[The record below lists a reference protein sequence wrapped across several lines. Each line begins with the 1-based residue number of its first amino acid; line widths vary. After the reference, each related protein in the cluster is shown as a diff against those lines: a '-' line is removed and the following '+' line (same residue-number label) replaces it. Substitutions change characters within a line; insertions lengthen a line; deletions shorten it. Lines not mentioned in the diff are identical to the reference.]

1 MEIID
6 SIGTFIG
13 MIIFFPAMVLI
24 MHPVMGLLS
33 LYFLNLFSWLYV
45 AVIGIL
51 FIVQLI
57 IPKGVRNIAIS
68 VLSLGIIMM
77 WLSLFVSYQGLL
89 YNHIDFSNPAP
100 AALGGFPITAFE
112 YPPGALGGDVPPFD
126 TWGLFYLNLIF
137 WIVVGVVVAAL
148 FRQKIIKQ
156 LPFKLFSASVL
167 ISLYGLGYLF
177 VKFD

>member
-6 SIGTFIG
+6 SIGTFTVMLVMLI
-13 MIIFFPAMVLI
+13 MLPAM
-24 MHPVMGLLS
+24 GLFS
-33 LYFLNLFSWLYV
+33 LYFLNPFSWLYT
-45 AVIGIL
+45 VIMAIL
-51 FIVQLI
+51 FAVHRI
-57 IPKGVRNIAIS
+57 IPKNIRNISI
-68 VLSLGIIMM
+68 VGLSLGIIMM
-77 WLSLFVSYQGLL
+77 WGALFISNQNLSNNDLSKPDA
-89 YNHIDFSNPAP
+89 I
-100 AALGGFPITAFE
+100 GGFPITVFE
-112 YPPGALGGDVPPFD
+112 YPPGALGGDVPPLD

-137 WIVVGVVVAAL
+137 WLVVGAVVAAL